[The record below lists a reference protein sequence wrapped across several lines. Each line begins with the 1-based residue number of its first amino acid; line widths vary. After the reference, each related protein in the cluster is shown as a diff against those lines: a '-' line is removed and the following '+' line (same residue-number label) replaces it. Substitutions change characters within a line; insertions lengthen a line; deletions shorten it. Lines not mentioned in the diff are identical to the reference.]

1 MSKIMLTVTETV
13 EYRAEVEVTSD
24 LLDEAEEL
32 GYPRTPD
39 GVLEMLED
47 GDDEHDIVIETVHND
62 NAWAVYDRY
71 ASGRV
76 A

>member
-13 EYRAEVEVTSD
+13 EYRDEIEVTDD
-24 LLDEAEEL
+24 LLDEAAGL
-32 GYPRTPD
+32 GLPRTPA

-47 GDDEHDIVIETVHND
+47 SDGEHDVVTEIVD
-62 NAWAVYDRY
+62 DANAWAVYERH

>member
-13 EYRAEVEVTSD
+13 EYRAEVKVTDD
-24 LLDEAEEL
+24 LLDEAAGL
-32 GYPRTPD
+32 GLPRTPA
-39 GVLEMLED
+39 GVLQMLED
-47 GDDEHDIVIETVHND
+47 SDGEHDTVIETVHND
-62 NAWAVYDRY
+62 NAWVVYDRH

>member
-13 EYRAEVEVTSD
+13 EYRAEIEVTDD
-24 LLDEAEEL
+24 LLNEAAGL
-32 GYPRTPD
+32 GYPCTPA
-39 GVLEMLED
+39 GVLKMLED
-47 GDDEHDIVIETVHND
+47 SDGEHDAVIEIVDND
-62 NAWAVYDRY
+62 NAWAVYERL

>member
-13 EYRAEVEVTSD
+13 EYRTEVEVTDD
-24 LLDEAEEL
+24 LLDEAAEL
-32 GYPRTPD
+32 GYPRTPS
-39 GVLEMLED
+39 GVLEMLGDSD
-47 GDDEHDIVIETVHND
+47 GEHDLVIETVHND
-62 NAWAVYDRY
+62 NAWVVYDRH

>member
-13 EYRAEVEVTSD
+13 EYRAEIEVTDD
-24 LLDEAEEL
+24 LLDEAARFGL
-32 GYPRTPD
+32 PRTPD
-39 GVLEMLED
+39 GVLKMMED
-47 GDDEHDIVIETVHND
+47 SDGEHDAVIEIVD
-62 NAWAVYDRY
+62 DANAWAVYARY